1 LTVTRPFKVSDE
13 LKRFLQAE
21 NLMGEPKYVLD
32 EMTKGILSEARNQ
45 AEEAGIEKIETTV
58 LEGNPARSIKNGV
71 ELLTE
76 KAHTSVEDI
85 VILGETFE
93 VNPNRDSLQAIDCQS
108 NDISLTERLT
118 VPDFTALPP
127 RLLTIAPVSILL
139 PQNALRPDAQ
149 RFALRLSPPPLY
161 LQHNVFL
168 I

>member
-1 LTVTRPFKVSDE
+1 MLGLTRKIRYRTA
-13 LKRFLQAE
+13 Q
-21 NLMGEPKYVLD
+21 
-32 EMTKGILSEARNQ
+32 TILALVGGLWLLAAAAPCVMAAPHSGMNAPC
-45 AEEAGIEKIETTV
+45 
-58 LEGNPARSIKNGV
+58 EGTDHAALPA
-71 ELLTE
+71 
-76 KAHTSVEDI
+76 A
-85 VILGETFE
+85 
-93 VNPNRDSLQAIDCQS
+93 PNCDSLQAIDCQS